1 MRTHLFLV
9 TFMKINLGNLKIQ
22 LVAAEKDFRDEELFV
37 PEDVFSEAGAFVP
50 TASGTKKTIHGML
63 GGTTEPDLLI
73 RDIKVDRLDAIV
85 IAGGTGSREYLWND
99 ETLLEKV
106 REANNMGKIIG
117 AICLSGAIPA
127 RAGIMRDRRGTVY
140 PDSGALEELKKC
152 GEIYVD
158 QGVVVDGNVVT
169 AQGPENAKE
178 FAETIMALLQ
188 SKLTLA
194 QAR

>member
-1 MRTHLFLV
+1 MV

-22 LVAAEKDFRDEELFV
+22 LVAAEKNFRDEELFV
-37 PEDVFSEAGAFVP
+37 PEDIFSDAGAFVP
-50 TASGTKKTIHGML
+50 TASSTMKTIHGMM
-63 GGTTEPDLLI
+63 GGSTEPDLLI
-73 RDIKVDRLDAIV
+73 GDIRVSGLDAIV

-99 ETLLEKV
+99 EALLEKV
-106 REANNMGKIIG
+106 REANNTGKIIG

-127 RAGIMRDRRGTVY
+127 RAGIMRNRRGTVY
-140 PDSGALEELKKC
+140 PDPEAVEELKKC

-169 AQGPENAKE
+169 AQGPQNAKE

-188 SKLTLA
+188 SKLTMT
-194 QAR
+194 QV